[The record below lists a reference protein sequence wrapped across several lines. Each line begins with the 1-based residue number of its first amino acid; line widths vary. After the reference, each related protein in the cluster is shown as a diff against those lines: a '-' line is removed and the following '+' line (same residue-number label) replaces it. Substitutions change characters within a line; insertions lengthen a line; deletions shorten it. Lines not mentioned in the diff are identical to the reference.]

1 MINQISNE
9 ISSNENDEK
18 KVSKD
23 TKFTIAEE
31 RGKIL
36 KNLQKCEEPE
46 REVKFRETIFEF
58 FNEDNQ
64 KSKIKQEDAQDD
76 MNIYDVILI
85 MLQNIPD
92 RKKPIGKKFI
102 QWYLDNFVM
111 WLEENNNEEELK
123 KEQLKEYLQQK
134 AIRTCIRD
142 LQISDVLQRI
152 FHVQEEDVIAKRDEL
167 IKEMMET
174 HQFKEAADLIMKHGL
189 VDNYTF
195 DELVLPLI
203 LCDKG
208 QIVDELLKLKQQFQK
223 DYIRFFDQLVGE
235 TDEYV
240 DSFFDSYKE
249 KGLVKINLNRY
260 HGKSLTAFI
269 TKFFNERVKTFKFD
283 LEERRDA
290 PRYEGFMKGK
300 ALKYF
305 CMQRFEERAMADE
318 VYFEHVKNTLMQSS
332 TDVIRY
338 YLALLWETGYRERRT
353 EVLFWMEY
361 LNTAKTAMEYHDGIQ
376 KFLQNPDPTMMQDV
390 QRVIHMRTNSGEEE
404 IMEQLYVFE
413 EQQKYPITIVKNEE
427 QLENLCSEL
436 DTVEEGG
443 FIGYDS
449 EFKPFHLVDTLKSRM
464 AIMQL
469 FFNQRAFLIDW
480 VELENNQVD
489 DKLVKKFFERLFL
502 SEKLK
507 VIGFDIKNDMEA
519 LFTVRAIK
527 GDYKPEDIKNAICVK
542 KFADI
547 LNDLNPKILNMEKRT
562 SKMAVLVE
570 NLIGWKMDKSEQC
583 GNWQSRPLRKNQI
596 VYAAL
601 DAVAVV
607 ELFLKMFEITKNFEP
622 ALDVDRLLK
631 DSHMVM
637 TNVKKEKLKKEAK
650 LLTSMSWSEI
660 YEILHVHRDQTKPLQ
675 RMSEL
680 KILSDTM
687 VLGAGKNLRLLG
699 ADVILPR
706 DVNSFTGYIN
716 EMRLLDPSEQR
727 YVLTVPSKNSDL
739 LMKEHPELKMI
750 LLPNVYSKQ
759 PMDLIC
765 DFFDNF
771 NLDIRSDDH
780 LLQIDV

>member
-1 MINQISNE
+1 MTNQISNE
-9 ISSNENDEK
+9 ISSNENDVN

-36 KNLQKCEEPE
+36 KNLQKCEESE
-46 REVKFRETIFEF
+46 REVKVREAAFEF

-64 KSKIKQEDAQDD
+64 KSKMKQEDPQDD
-76 MNIYDVILI
+76 VNVYEMILI
-85 MLQNIPD
+85 MLQYIPG
-92 RKKPIGKKFI
+92 RKKPIGRKFI
-102 QWYLDNFVM
+102 QWFLDGFVM

-123 KEQLKEYLQQK
+123 KEQLTEYMKGK

-142 LQISDVLQRI
+142 LQISDILQRI
-152 FHVQEEDVIAKRDEL
+152 FYVQKEDIIAKRDET

-189 VDNYTF
+189 VDNFTF

-223 DYIRFFDQLVGE
+223 DYIRFFDHLIGE

-240 DSFFDSYKE
+240 DSFFDPYKE

-260 HGKSLTAFI
+260 HGKSLTTFI
-269 TKFFNERVKTFKFD
+269 TKFFNERVKIFKFD

-332 TDVIRY
+332 SEVIRY
-338 YLALLWETGYRERRT
+338 YLTLLWDTGYRERRI

-361 LNTAKTAMEYHDGIQ
+361 LDTVKTAMKYHEGIQ
-376 KFLQNPDPTMMQDV
+376 KLLQNPDPTMMQDV
-390 QRVIHMRTNSGEEE
+390 QRVIQMRTKSGEEE
-404 IMEQLYVFE
+404 LTEQLYVFE
-413 EQQKYPITIVKNEE
+413 EHQKYPITIVKNEE

-436 DTVEEGG
+436 DTVEEGV

-469 FFNQRAFLIDW
+469 FFNKRAFLIDW
-480 VELENNQVD
+480 VELENNSVD
-489 DKLVKKFFERLFL
+489 DKLVKKFFESLFM
-502 SEKLK
+502 SKKLK

-527 GDYKPEDIKNAICVK
+527 DDYKPEDIKNAICVK
-542 KFADI
+542 RFADI

-583 GNWQSRPLRKNQI
+583 GNWQARPLRKNQI

-607 ELFLKMFEITKNFEP
+607 ELFLKLLEITKQFEP
-622 ALDVDRLLK
+622 ALDAEKLLK

-650 LLTSMSWSEI
+650 LLTSMPWSEI
-660 YEILHVHRDQTKPLQ
+660 YEILHTHRDQTKPLQ
-675 RMSEL
+675 RISEL

-716 EMRLLDPSEQR
+716 EMKLLDPSEQR
-727 YVLTVPSKNSDL
+727 YILTVPSKNSDL
-739 LMKEHPELKMI
+739 LMKEHPDLKMI

-771 NLDIRSDDH
+771 NLDIRPDDQ